1 MLTALAAEGPTL
13 DAVPA
18 ERFGRAPYFV
28 LVEDGNLV
36 EAIPNQEAQGSS
48 GVGGR
53 VVMQLV
59 QKGVRRVVAPQFG
72 PKAQTA
78 LDAAGIEALPL
89 TGGPTLK
96 ELVASLETRG

>member
-48 GVGGR
+48 GVGGGFPR
-53 VVMQLV
+53 AKLPRC
-59 QKGVRRVVAPQFG
+59 RRRR
-72 PKAQTA
+72 
-78 LDAAGIEALPL
+78 E
-89 TGGPTLK
+89 
-96 ELVASLETRG
+96 SR